1 MLYRRN
7 GTASVQIDLGQNDGS
22 RTTVYPG
29 GLIDIPDTV
38 ARDLKNIYG
47 ADLAVADDEDR
58 TQKTEV
64 SLTSGQVL
72 TLSTVPV
79 QLVLTPGAGK
89 AVVVEKV
96 AVALDYNSAAYETN
110 TDLEIRYDSSTA
122 GDAGGAEVTA
132 VSLDAVLLATADRVA
147 VVDGLTA
154 TDELTCAINK
164 GITAKVATDDPA
176 TGNSPLR
183 ITTRYKVVSL

>member
-1 MLYRRN
+1 
-7 GTASVQIDLGQNDGS
+7 
-22 RTTVYPG
+22 
-29 GLIDIPDTV
+29 
-38 ARDLKNIYG
+38 
-47 ADLAVADDEDR
+47 
-58 TQKTEV
+58 
-64 SLTSGQVL
+64 
-72 TLSTVPV
+72 V
-79 QLVLTPGAGK
+79 QLVLAQGAGK

-96 AVALDYNSAAYETN
+96 AVALDYNSAAYATN
-110 TDLEIRYDSSTA
+110 TDLEIRYDNAAT

-132 VSLDAVLLATADRVA
+132 GSLDAVLLATADRVA